1 MRCPAPDNLH
11 QRMMQSRARLLV
23 VSPHLD
29 DAVLSCG
36 LLLTA
41 SPSAIV
47 CTVFTA
53 PPGENMS
60 TDWDRQSGFKDAFE
74 AMQARKQEDAHALE
88 MLGAR
93 PVHLPFCD
101 AQYLHTP
108 SRDELAEAL
117 RHTLHAYQPENVMVP
132 LGLFHSDHTLVSD
145 ACLSLIAGM
154 GDAVLHAYEEIPYRR
169 MEHAVPDRIEE
180 LTKRGYLLSPAD
192 DLAAAARQSVSHEQ
206 MKREAIAAYASQLR
220 AFGPDAET
228 TLCCEEKYWRLQR
241 A

>member
-1 MRCPAPDNLH
+1 
-11 QRMMQSRARLLV
+11 
-23 VSPHLD
+23 
-29 DAVLSCG
+29 
-36 LLLTA
+36 
-41 SPSAIV
+41 
-47 CTVFTA
+47 
-53 PPGENMS
+53 MS

-192 DLAAAARQSVSHEQ
+192 DLAATARQSVSHEQ

-228 TLCCEEKYWRLQR
+228 TLYCEEKYWRLQR